1 MDIISVALDALAS
14 AMVLILHPEVFM
26 FLGLG
31 VVLGLSVGIF
41 PGLGGIAGLSLM
53 LPFIFGLDPIIGL
66 ALMIGLIAVV
76 PTSDTFASVLM
87 GIPGS
92 SSSQATVLDGFPM
105 SKQGHAARALSA
117 AFASSLF
124 GGLVGALFLT
134 MFILVARPIVLEF
147 QSPEL
152 LMVSIF
158 GLSMVG
164 ILAGKIPLKGVA
176 AAGLGI
182 MVASIGEGPFNG
194 ELRLVSYEVPYLL
207 DGFKLVIVGLGIF
220 AIPEIVALLRK
231 GGSISEQPS
240 LGSGWLTGVKDWW
253 INRWLSVRC
262 SIIGV
267 LVGVIPGLGGSVV
280 DWIAY
285 GHSIQTTA
293 DKSNFGKGE
302 IRGVIAPESANNAKE
317 GGGLVPTL
325 LFGIPG
331 SGSMAIFI
339 GALALLGS
347 GELEVG
353 QSMLTDNLDYTYG
366 IVWLLAIANV
376 LGTVLCIMLAPQI
389 ARLTSIR
396 FVLVAPFVFMIITFA
411 AFQSGQDVLD
421 LVVLFCIGIL
431 GILMRRFDWSRPA
444 FLIGFVLANPVENF
458 SNNAYQ
464 IAGIRFD
471 NGLSQGLDYLFG
483 PIVIVIAIITVIS
496 IVIGIRQAKFIQPE
510 GQLETGTKRAPL
522 TFLLGLIAF
531 TSIFLVNIGSIPD
544 YAWTDAV
551 FPFVIGCTVLII
563 LLYLMTQM
571 MLKPES
577 DPLFVDGEI
586 QSTEASEKPLWATIG
601 WFIALL
607 AGTALVGFIISL
619 AIFLLCFFAV
629 RADLKWPRTV
639 FMSVCGVCFMIF
651 MGWILNREFPSGL
664 LQFYIALPW
673 PLR

>member
-1 MDIISVALDALAS
+1 
-14 AMVLILHPEVFM
+14 
-26 FLGLG
+26 
-31 VVLGLSVGIF
+31 
-41 PGLGGIAGLSLM
+41 
-53 LPFIFGLDPIIGL
+53 
-66 ALMIGLIAVV
+66 
-76 PTSDTFASVLM
+76 
-87 GIPGS
+87 
-92 SSSQATVLDGFPM
+92 
-105 SKQGHAARALSA
+105 
-117 AFASSLF
+117 
-124 GGLVGALFLT
+124 
-134 MFILVARPIVLEF
+134 
-147 QSPEL
+147 
-152 LMVSIF
+152 MVSIF

-182 MVASIGEGPFNG
+182 MVASVGEGPFNG

-231 GGSISEQPS
+231 GGSISERSP
-240 LGSGWLTGVKDWW
+240 LGSGWLIGIKDWW
-253 INRWLSVRC
+253 TNRWLSIRC

-267 LVGVIPGLGGSVV
+267 IVGVIPGLGGSVV

-285 GHSIQTTA
+285 GHSIQTTT
-293 DKSNFGKGE
+293 DKSKFGKGE

-376 LGTVLCIMLAPQI
+376 IGTALCIVLAPQI
-389 ARLTSIR
+389 ARLTSIP

-421 LVVLFCIGIL
+421 LAALFCIGIL
-431 GILMRRFDWSRPA
+431 GILMKRFDWSRPA

-471 NGLSQGLDYLFG
+471 NSLAQGLDYLFG
-483 PIVIVIAIITVIS
+483 PIVITIAVITIIS
-496 IVIGIRQAKFIQPE
+496 IVVGVRQAKFIQPE
-510 GQLETGTKRAPL
+510 GELAMGTKRAPFKFIL
-522 TFLLGLIAF
+522 TLIAF
-531 TSIFLVNIGSIPD
+531 TGIFLVNIGSIPD

-551 FPFVIGCTVLII
+551 FPFVIGCTVLVI
-563 LLYLMTQM
+563 LLYLMIQM

-586 QSTEASEKPLWATIG
+586 QSTQDNERPLWSTIG

-607 AGTALVGFIISL
+607 LGTVIAGFIISL
-619 AIFLLCFFAV
+619 SVFLTCFFRL
-629 RADLKWPRTV
+629 RAELTWPRTL
-639 FMSVCGVCFMIF
+639 FMSACGICFMVF
-651 MGWILNREFPSGL
+651 MGWMLNREFPGGL
-664 LQFYIALPW
+664 LQYYVALPW

>member
-1 MDIISVALDALAS
+1 MAIDSLVS
-14 AMVLILHPEVFM
+14 AMTLILSPEVFL
-26 FLGLG
+26 FLGAG

-76 PTSDTFASVLM
+76 PTSDTFSSVLM

-134 MFILVARPIVLEF
+134 LFILVARPIVLEF

-152 LMVSIF
+152 LMVSVF

-231 GGSISEQPS
+231 GGSISERSP
-240 LGSGWLTGVKDWW
+240 LGSGWLIGIKDWW
-253 INRWLSVRC
+253 INRWLSIRC

-285 GHSIQTTA
+285 GHSIQTTT
-293 DKSNFGKGE
+293 DKSKFGKGE

-376 LGTVLCIMLAPQI
+376 IGTALCIVLAPQI
-389 ARLTSIR
+389 ARLTSIP

-421 LVVLFCIGIL
+421 LAALFCIGIL
-431 GILMRRFDWSRPA
+431 GILMKRFDWSRPA

-471 NGLSQGLDYLFG
+471 SSVEQGLDYLFG
-483 PIVIVIAIITVIS
+483 PIVIAIAVITIIS
-496 IVIGIRQAKFIQPE
+496 IVVGIRQAKFIQPE
-510 GQLETGTKRAPL
+510 GELATGTKRAPFKFIL
-522 TFLLGLIAF
+522 TLIAF
-531 TSIFLVNIGSIPD
+531 TGIFLFNIGSIPD

-551 FPFVIGCTVLII
+551 FPFVIGCTVLMI
-563 LLYLMTQM
+563 LLYLMIQM

-577 DPLFVDGEI
+577 APLFVDGEI
-586 QSTEASEKPLWATIG
+586 QSAQDNERPLWSTIG

-607 AGTALVGFIISL
+607 LGTVIAGFIISL
-619 AIFLLCFFAV
+619 SVFLTCFFRL
-629 RADLKWPRTV
+629 RAELTWPRTL
-639 FMSVCGVCFMIF
+639 FMSACGICFMVF
-651 MGWILNREFPSGL
+651 MGWMLNREF
-664 LQFYIALPW
+664 QADFYNITSCFPGRYAEK
-673 PLR
+673 